1 VTEARDTRTAAV
13 HLGGGREFDTIRD
26 FVARWGD
33 ASAGIGDDGATL
45 GLPRGEKLVVSVD
58 TFIEGRHFES
68 SWITPREIGHR
79 ATAAALSDLAAMAAL
94 PLGVLF
100 AVNLPDAW
108 RDRLG
113 AIADGVADAVRE
125 SGTTVVGGN
134 IAAGTELSITTTVLG
149 HAFESLARG
158 GAAVGDRLYVTGTL
172 GGPGAAVA
180 AWKSGA
186 KPSAIARTR
195 FAHPVPRIHEARWLI
210 DRGATAGIDISDGL
224 VADAGHIA
232 AASGR
237 SIEIHLDRLPSIEGV
252 TFADAARSG
261 EEYEL
266 LITAP
271 SLDAGAFRATFGLP
285 LTEIGVVAAGGPGVS
300 TLEHGARVAV
310 VAGHDHLSK

>member
-1 VTEARDTRTAAV
+1 MTAPGDRSKAQAS
-13 HLGGGREFDTIRD
+13 LAEDREFDVIRD

-33 ASAGIGDDGATL
+33 ASTGIGDDAAML
-45 GLPRGEKLVVSVD
+45 SLPRGERIVASVD
-58 TFIEGRHFES
+58 AFVEGRHFEL
-68 SWITPREIGHR
+68 SWITPREIGYR
-79 ATAAALSDLAAMAAL
+79 AAAAALSDLAAMAAL
-94 PLGVLF
+94 PLGVLL
-100 AVNLPDAW
+100 AINVPHAW
-108 RDRLG
+108 HDRLG

-125 SGTTVVGGN
+125 SGTTIVGGN
-134 IAAGTELSITTTVLG
+134 IAAGTELSITTTVIG
-149 HAFESLARG
+149 HAFESLARR

-180 AWKSGA
+180 AWESGA
-186 KPSAIARTR
+186 KPSAIARGR
-195 FAHPVPRIHEARWLI
+195 FAHPVPRIREARWLA

-237 SIEIHLDRLPSIEGV
+237 MIEIHLDRLPSIEGV

-266 LITAP
+266 LVTAP
-271 SLDAGAFRATFGLP
+271 TLDTGAFRATFGLL
-285 LTEIGVVAAGGPGVS
+285 LTEVGVVVEGAPGVA

-310 VAGHDHLSK
+310 LAGYDHFSK